1 MTTKRER
8 LLMFGKT
15 LLAKLFSSL
24 KRFPETLLICA
35 ATVTVLIILNHGN
48 LGAGMESS
56 ESLRRLAAVLA
67 LGIPLSLCIKVFF
80 ERAPFLKI
88 PLKILI
94 YIAAAAGLLIYYF
107 FLLQDF
113 DMVAVSR
120 YAAIILALFLAFT
133 FIPYFFRRQNYEL
146 YVIKLFISFLITYLY
161 AAILFGGLSAIL
173 ATISYLFSVNVPSE
187 LYLDIWLVVAGIF
200 APAFFLADIPEGDRK
215 KNTQVKKTSVEGA
228 RNNVK

>member
-1 MTTKRER
+1 
-8 LLMFGKT
+8 
-15 LLAKLFSSL
+15 
-24 KRFPETLLICA
+24 
-35 ATVTVLIILNHGN
+35 
-48 LGAGMESS
+48 
-56 ESLRRLAAVLA
+56 
-67 LGIPLSLCIKVFF
+67 
-80 ERAPFLKI
+80 
-88 PLKILI
+88 
-94 YIAAAAGLLIYYF
+94 
-107 FLLQDF
+107 
-113 DMVAVSR
+113 MVAVSR

-187 LYLDIWLVVAGIF
+187 LYLDIWLVVAGIV

-228 RNNVK
+228 RNNVN